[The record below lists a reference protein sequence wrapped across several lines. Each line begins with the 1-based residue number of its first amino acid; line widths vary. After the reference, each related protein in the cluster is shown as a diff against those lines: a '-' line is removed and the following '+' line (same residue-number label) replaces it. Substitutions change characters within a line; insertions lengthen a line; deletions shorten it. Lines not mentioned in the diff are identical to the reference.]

1 MRAGAELRR
10 AHTRSQIMGKTR
22 IVVTCPQ
29 TGVVV
34 ITNFAYEDMITPGK
48 SPKYFAC
55 PCGETHTLTF
65 ARQRSGQRESEPI
78 DNHRTG

>member
-1 MRAGAELRR
+1 M
-10 AHTRSQIMGKTR
+10 RSQAMGKLR

-34 ITNFAYEDMITPGK
+34 ITNFAYEDMVTPRK
-48 SPKYFAC
+48 RPKYFAC
-55 PCGETHTLTF
+55 PCGETHTLIF
-65 ARQRSGQRESEPI
+65 AGQRPGKREPEPV

>member
-1 MRAGAELRR
+1 
-10 AHTRSQIMGKTR
+10 MGKTR

-34 ITNFAYEDMITPGK
+34 ITGIAYEDMVTPGK

-65 ARQRSGQRESEPI
+65 AGRHSRRREQKPI
-78 DNHRTG
+78 DSHRTG